1 MTFLSAWIWLP
12 LIQSLYLHGGYAE
25 ESQGMPP
32 VNAVVYSTQEQCL
45 EQYSRTSTGGNFVV
59 GSFDTKGCFSINND
73 IYFGTGGTV
82 DEMHL
87 SDSDLPG
94 MEVRIWCDKDNTSPS
109 MQPSDRPILVSTLNS
124 APGANPANL
133 STRSTNR
140 PTAMQS
146 IQLPTPVLVDPISKP
161 SPVPV
166 TKQPTVHPMSNKPSS
181 SNQTNPSVPLV
192 SSNPTSQPFQTVPAS
207 TQPTHNATS
216 APSVANPAPQLN
228 SDIDVADSKNS
239 TIHPS
244 PMPVT
249 KPPTAN
255 PSNEPSS
262 LHPTK
267 QPTLAPSTVSPSM
280 QPSTMPVSK
289 QPTKNPTPMP
299 SAASPTTRPTL
310 MPGLSTSLTDIDSS
324 VPQEEQDTVWH
335 PVGISPLAISLIA
348 DPQTQAVD
356 INELTLFV
364 LNHLLT
370 AMKDERLSIEG
381 SSSYVLVSPVPKNHE
396 QPQGTHQ
403 GFIFTGLF
411 YFSGDPDSVPTVAL
425 LDTVA
430 QRAFAGENG
439 KQFVHTLQNAEDVGL
454 QSTRSV
460 SAVASSESN
469 EVEDVVVESTLNSAD
484 ANPIA
489 INRWYVLAIVFGI
502 GLLLIAMKV
511 AKSYHDRSAIPKV
524 SCYRLWL
531 WYFQSSPVPQ
541 LLIDYILGSD

>member
-12 LIQSLYLHGGYAE
+12 LIQSIYLHGGYAE

-32 VNAVVYSTQEQCL
+32 VNAVVCITQEQCL

-87 SDSDLPG
+87 ADSDLPG

-109 MQPSDRPILVSTLNS
+109 MQPSDRPILVSTINS
-124 APGANPANL
+124 VPGANPVEL
-133 STRSTNR
+133 SPSSTKR

-146 IQLPTPVLVDPISKP
+146 TQLPTPVLVDPISKP
-161 SPVPV
+161 SPVPA
-166 TKQPTVHPMSNKPSS
+166 TKQPTVHPMSNKPSF
-181 SNQTNPSVPLV
+181 SNQTNPPTSMPLV
-192 SSNPTSQPFQTVPAS
+192 SSNPTSRPFHTVPAS
-207 TQPTHNATS
+207 TQPTHNAMS
-216 APSVANPAPQLN
+216 VPSGANHTLQLN
-228 SDIDVADSKNS
+228 SGIDMVDSKKS

-244 PMPVT
+244 PMPAT
-249 KPPTAN
+249 KQPTAN

-267 QPTLAPSTVSPSM
+267 QPIFAPSTVSPSK

-299 SAASPTTRPTL
+299 SSASPTTPPTP

-324 VPQEEQDTVWH
+324 VPQEEEDTVWH
-335 PVGISPLAISLIA
+335 PVSISPLAISLIT
-348 DPQTQAVD
+348 DPRTQAVD
-356 INELTLFV
+356 INELTLLV
-364 LNHLLT
+364 LNHLLKE
-370 AMKDERLSIEG
+370 MMDELLPIEG
-381 SSSYVLVSPVPKNHE
+381 SSSYVLVSPVPEKLE
-396 QPQGTHQ
+396 QPQETHQ

-411 YFSGDPDSVPTVAL
+411 YFSGDPDSVPTVAM

-430 QRAFAGENG
+430 RQAFAGENS

-484 ANPIA
+484 ADPIA
-489 INRWYVLAIVFGI
+489 INSWYVLAIVFGI

-511 AKSYHDRSAIPKV
+511 AKSYYNGGAITKV
-524 SCYRLWL
+524 SCHY
-531 WYFQSSPVPQ
+531 
-541 LLIDYILGSD
+541 